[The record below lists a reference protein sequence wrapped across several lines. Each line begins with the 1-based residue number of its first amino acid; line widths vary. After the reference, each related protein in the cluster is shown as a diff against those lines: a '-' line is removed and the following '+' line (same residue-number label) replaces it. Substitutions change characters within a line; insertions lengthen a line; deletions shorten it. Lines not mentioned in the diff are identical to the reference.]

1 MGRPSRLS
9 GRLGPVGHPS
19 GGVVYLRQGTASC
32 SAEDFSS
39 SGHLSEVAQWL
50 SFATTPQL
58 CIPFARG
65 VPLVSS
71 PHHLGSG
78 DLALDGVHLHPPASP
93 VPSGLRH
100 RPNRLPVSPSP
111 AHTSRVVFTYDRLSV
126 FETTVAGSNVFFAT
140 SATHR
145 IRFTSPLSGIRGQQ
159 AWTRFSRSR
168 TAFGLP
174 RSLRW
179 LSSAYFREVPG
190 IHGDGTQSCDSPL
203 GSAPLVFGP
212 GPALA
217 GSSNDP
223 TVPSIPPAIDSV
235 SSSLPG
241 SQLAQASCL
250 APLQRF
256 SRAAGFSS
264 AIAEQSA
271 LARRPSSRA
280 VYQVR

>member
-1 MGRPSRLS
+1 M
-9 GRLGPVGHPS
+9 
-19 GGVVYLRQGTASC
+19 
-32 SAEDFSS
+32 
-39 SGHLSEVAQWL
+39 
-50 SFATTPQL
+50 
-58 CIPFARG
+58 
-65 VPLVSS
+65 PLVSS

-145 IRFTSPLSGIRGQQ
+145 GSIYFSPFRDPWSAGT
-159 AWTRFSRSR
+159 TRFSRSR

-179 LSSAYFREVPG
+179 LSSAYFREAPG
-190 IHGDGTQSCDSPL
+190 IHGDGTHSCDSPL

-212 GPALA
+212 GLALA

>member
-1 MGRPSRLS
+1 M
-9 GRLGPVGHPS
+9 
-19 GGVVYLRQGTASC
+19 
-32 SAEDFSS
+32 
-39 SGHLSEVAQWL
+39 
-50 SFATTPQL
+50 
-58 CIPFARG
+58 
-65 VPLVSS
+65 PLVSS

-78 DLALDGVHLHPPASP
+78 DLALAGVHLHPPASP

-126 FETTVAGSNVFFAT
+126 FERLWPVPMFSLPPRPLIVV
-140 SATHR
+140 
-145 IRFTSPLSGIRGQQ
+145 RFTSPLSGIRGQQ
-159 AWTRFSRSR
+159 AR
-168 TAFGLP
+168 GLP

-179 LSSAYFREVPG
+179 LSSAYFREAPG
-190 IHGDGTQSCDSPL
+190 IHRDGTHSCDSPL